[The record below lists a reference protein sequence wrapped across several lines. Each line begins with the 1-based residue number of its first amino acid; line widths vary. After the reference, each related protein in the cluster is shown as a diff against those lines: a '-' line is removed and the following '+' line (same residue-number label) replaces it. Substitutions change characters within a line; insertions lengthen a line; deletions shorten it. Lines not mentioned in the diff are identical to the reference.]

1 MTLEEYAKQLSKV
14 TSEYPDLAEKELRK
28 LANSFKK
35 IAIEKT
41 PELEKTPDANPGSGD
56 DNDKHRL
63 KKSYHISRTQQ
74 AGDNLYIEFYSS
86 SPHYHLVERGY
97 YITDASG
104 NVHGWKPGVFMVEN
118 TGKELDA
125 EAPAELEKWLN
136 KMVKRYN
143 L

>member
-1 MTLEEYAKQLSKV
+1 MTLEEYAGKLAKV
-14 TSEYPDLAEKELRK
+14 TSKYPDLAEKELRK

-35 IAIEKT
+35 TAIEKT
-41 PELEKTPDANPGSGD
+41 PEFEKTPDTNPGSGD
-56 DNDKHRL
+56 DNAKHRL
-63 KKSYHISRTQQ
+63 KKSYHISKTQQ

-86 SPHYHLVERGY
+86 SPHYHLVERGH
-97 YITDASG
+97 YITDSSG
-104 NVHGWKPGVFMVEN
+104 IVLGWKPGVFMVEN